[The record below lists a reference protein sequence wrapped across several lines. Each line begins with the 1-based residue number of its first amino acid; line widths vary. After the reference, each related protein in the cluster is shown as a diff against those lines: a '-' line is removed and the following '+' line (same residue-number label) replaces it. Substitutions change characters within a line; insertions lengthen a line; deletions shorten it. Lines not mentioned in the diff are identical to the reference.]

1 MATESQPSYAMG
13 YIRGDTSAEL
23 GVQSVALNALCA
35 TTYIDK
41 SDEESQLEACLKA
54 LRKGDTLIIFRLDRL
69 ARSLTDLQTILENL
83 RERGIFFRSLSEHL
97 DTSLAN
103 AEDFYACLK
112 LLGGFEK
119 RARSERTRTGL
130 HKARALGRVGGRSP
144 LVSERDKKAM
154 HDLYHNKG
162 KSVAQ
167 IIKKFGI
174 SRATFYRAILKDG
187 YKCAK
192 E

>member
-69 ARSLTDLQTILENL
+69 ARSLTDLQKILENL

-97 DTSLAN
+97 DTSLGVA
-103 AEDFYACLK
+103 
-112 LLGGFEK
+112 
-119 RARSERTRTGL
+119 SE
-130 HKARALGRVGGRSP
+130 
-144 LVSERDKKAM
+144 
-154 HDLYHNKG
+154 NG
-162 KSVAQ
+162 K
-167 IIKKFGI
+167 
-174 SRATFYRAILKDG
+174 
-187 YKCAK
+187 
-192 E
+192 

>member
-1 MATESQPSYAMG
+1 MRFMQRFP
-13 YIRGDTSAEL
+13 
-23 GVQSVALNALCA
+23 
-35 TTYIDK
+35 
-41 SDEESQLEACLKA
+41 
-54 LRKGDTLIIFRLDRL
+54 
-69 ARSLTDLQTILENL
+69 
-83 RERGIFFRSLSEHL
+83 
-97 DTSLAN
+97 
-103 AEDFYACLK
+103 
-112 LLGGFEK
+112 
-119 RARSERTRTGL
+119 RTGL